1 MQCATYCIYYEQ
13 TKLSVNQGMYLK
25 KLRSLDMFRIW
36 NYNTTL
42 HSDKKVVK
50 SEGVKQK
57 V

>member
-50 SEGVKQK
+50 SEAVRQK